1 MTPEEISV
9 SSLKSFRIGNAQDM
23 AGGSGCTVI
32 LCEKGAVA
40 GVDVRGGAPASHETE
55 LLHPVNTVDRIHAVV
70 LSGGSAF
77 GLEAAAGVMRFLEEK
92 GVGFPVGPIT
102 VPIVC
107 GASLF
112 DLAVGDGRCRPDK
125 AMGYEAC
132 RAAYRETA
140 AEGNFGAGTG
150 ATVGKWLGTERSMKS
165 GLGIAA
171 VRAGDLIVA
180 AVAAV
185 NAVGD
190 VVDAE
195 TGTPLAGLLSAD
207 GSRRESSGD
216 ALLAGAPP
224 LTRQHDTGMRSFQR
238 GIDQSSGFQNG
249 GDGSQRAGPHDS
261 SGSHHNGRRHRILY
275 DGRYGIRFGRS
286 DRISGRLRDRKS
298 HQPRRDLCRKQLR
311 VKGVPRFSLLTAP
324 FRRPVFHFT
333 LAPVHIAVGLFH
345 KGINRTGT
353 ERRSDSIG
361 DSRLPE
367 TNPILFRN
375 RFLNFIQKSVKLH
388 FRLSPDNHQKLVS
401 PVTADKEITI
411 GKTLQHIGKPANQP
425 VAGIMSEPVVHILQI
440 IQIKQCSPDM
450 MRKSVTQIGQIT
462 VTGISV
468 VESGQTVAKR
478 Q

>member
-77 GLEAAAGVMRFLEEK
+77 GLEAAAGVMRFLEGK

-195 TGTPLAGLLSAD
+195 TGAPLAGLLSAD

-224 LTRQHDTGMRSFQR
+224 LTT
-238 GIDQSSGFQNG
+238 
-249 GDGSQRAGPHDS
+249 AGANTTLVCVLS
-261 SGSHHNGRRHRILY
+261 NAALTKAQASKTAAMAHNGLARTIRPAHTTM
-275 DGRYGIRFGRS
+275 DGDTVFCMTDGTVS
-286 DRISGRLRDRKS
+286 ASV
-298 HQPRRDLCRKQLR
+298 DLTGYLAAYA
-311 VKGVPRFSLLTAP
+311 TAK
-324 FRRPVFHFT
+324 
-333 LAPVHIAVGLFH
+333 A
-345 KGINRTGT
+345 INRAVIYAESSYGLKAY
-353 ERRSDSIG
+353 RD
-361 DSRLPE
+361 
-367 TNPILFRN
+367 
-375 RFLNFIQKSVKLH
+375 FLS
-388 FRLSPDNHQKLVS
+388 
-401 PVTADKEITI
+401 
-411 GKTLQHIGKPANQP
+411 
-425 VAGIMSEPVVHILQI
+425 
-440 IQIKQCSPDM
+440 
-450 MRKSVTQIGQIT
+450 
-462 VTGISV
+462 
-468 VESGQTVAKR
+468 
-478 Q
+478 